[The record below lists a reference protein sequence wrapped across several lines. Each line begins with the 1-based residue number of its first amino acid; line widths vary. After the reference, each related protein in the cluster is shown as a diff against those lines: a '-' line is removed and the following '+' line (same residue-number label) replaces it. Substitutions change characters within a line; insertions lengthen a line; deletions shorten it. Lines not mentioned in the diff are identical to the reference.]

1 MICPNCGVEL
11 EDNAESCF
19 LCCAVLELE
28 CDTEQTVEAEP
39 VIEDAARQESPNAG
53 SSPMKKKNSILIV
66 ILVIL
71 IVLVL
76 VLAAVVGILLLKN
89 EHKDTSEMIAV
100 QTTPHFDE
108 RAFT

>member
-19 LCCAVLELE
+19 LCGAVLELE